1 MKKISWIYITLF
13 VFVISFFISWL
24 LLKNWKISLVLAT
37 ISGVITFTSNP
48 VRRYM
53 KAFWS
58 VFSLLLTLNSLSLKF
73 ILKQVNTNTAGQI
86 EGDIGDSSIVLSISL
101 LILCLFLLLLD
112 FFERN
117 GIPKLGR
124 KVKSDIIIN
133 NKKKISKQVYIKK
146 NKGKIEM

>member
-1 MKKISWIYITLF
+1 MKKINWIYITLI
-13 VFVISFFISWL
+13 VFVIAFVISWL
-24 LLKNWKISLVLAT
+24 LLKNWKISLISAT
-37 ISGVITFTSNP
+37 TSGVLTFTSNP

-73 ILKQVNTNTAGQI
+73 ILKQVNTNTTGQV
-86 EGDIGDSSIVLSISL
+86 EGDIGSSSIVLSVSL
-101 LILCLFLLLLD
+101 VILCLFLLLLD

-117 GIPKLGR
+117 GIPKLG
-124 KVKSDIIIN
+124 KKIKSDIIVN
-133 NKKKISKQVYIKK
+133 NKKKIGKQIIIKK